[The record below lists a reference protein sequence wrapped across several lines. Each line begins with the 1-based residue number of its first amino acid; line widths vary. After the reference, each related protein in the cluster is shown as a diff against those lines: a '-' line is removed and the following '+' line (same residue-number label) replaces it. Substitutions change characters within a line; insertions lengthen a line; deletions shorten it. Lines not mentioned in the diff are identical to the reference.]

1 MGSHLCVHEGPQQI
15 RKNTNA
21 ASTTPFVAGMTITD
35 EPGIYVDGKFGVRL
49 ENVLLTRESRQ
60 TPFGKFLEFEPLT
73 LCPFDTTPIVM
84 ELLDETE
91 RNWLNDY
98 HQTVHRT

>member
-1 MGSHLCVHEGPQQI
+1 M
-15 RKNTNA
+15 
-21 ASTTPFVAGMTITD
+21 
-35 EPGIYVDGKFGVRL
+35 
-49 ENVLLTRESRQ
+49 LLTRESLQ
-60 TPFGKFLEFEPLT
+60 TPFGKFLEFETLT

-98 HQTVHRT
+98 HQTVRVRLPPLLTDEKDHAWLERATRPL